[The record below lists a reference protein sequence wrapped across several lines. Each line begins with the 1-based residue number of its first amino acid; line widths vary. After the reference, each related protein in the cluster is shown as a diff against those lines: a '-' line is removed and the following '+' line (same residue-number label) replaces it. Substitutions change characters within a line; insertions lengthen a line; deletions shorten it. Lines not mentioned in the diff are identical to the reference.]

1 MKRAPLVLRQAL
13 TAGALVTGVL
23 AVAGGLPLAA
33 RFGDLLSQVLF
44 RGMYYGPVLSRLLL
58 VVVGVAALGFGLH
71 RGLRALASAT
81 GTTPR

>member
-33 RFGDLLSQVLF
+33 RFGDLLSRMLF
-44 RGMYYGPVLSRLLL
+44 GGAYYGPVLSRLLL
-58 VVVGVAALGFGLH
+58 IVVGVAALGFGLH
-71 RGLRALASAT
+71 RGLRALESAT
-81 GTTPR
+81 GNTPR